1 MAKSDKLYS
10 KSPKI
15 EKDGDGKPGIS
26 KPKEADAEDMGIG
39 GDDTEGNQTQMP
51 VQVEQMHKRH
61 STEIKDM
68 HKRHQDETKDAH
80 KRHEK
85 ELKKAMG
92 HSDTGEEKD
101 TENG

>member
-26 KPKEADAEDMGIG
+26 KPTEADAEDMGIG
-39 GDDTEGNQTQMP
+39 GDNLQGDQDQMP

-61 STEIKDM
+61 STEVKDM
-68 HKRHQDETKDAH
+68 HKRHEDEAKDVH
-80 KRHEK
+80 KRHQK
-85 ELKKAMG
+85 ELKKTMQPDSEG
-92 HSDTGEEKD
+92 NES
-101 TENG
+101 ENQ